1 MSKTSKF
8 CTSPK
13 LCLRSRPWESWTCH
27 RTGIRQGPT
36 GQPATGPHLGR
47 KTWNKSKTPSPTW
60 KHLSICFTKPIWS
73 KNRYTIDELSM
84 GHTRNAMMVKIYRR
98 FSWDGHRSSSTR
110 SRGPKRWSDKS
121 PRCGLRP
128 FSVLPPFGEGH
139 LRTSKSTSQV
149 SQVFVAG
156 TKCIKA
162 RLTQSPASTVRL
174 RSSVSVRFLLR
185 PYGSGTTRLKA

>member
-1 MSKTSKF
+1 MDTGV
-8 CTSPK
+8 
-13 LCLRSRPWESWTCH
+13 LRPEAVARSAEV
-27 RTGIRQGPT
+27 IN
-36 GQPATGPHLGR
+36 HL
-47 KTWNKSKTPSPTW
+47 
-60 KHLSICFTKPIWS
+60 
-73 KNRYTIDELSM
+73 DV
-84 GHTRNAMMVKIYRR
+84 A
-98 FSWDGHRSSSTR
+98 
-110 SRGPKRWSDKS
+110 
-121 PRCGLRP
+121 LRP

-162 RLTQSPASTVRL
+162 RLTHSPASTVRL